1 MQDRISRKKT
11 KRPRKK
17 AKSRG
22 GYQQTPNP
30 GFSFKSNIHP
40 IRAKLIPNELSVAL
54 VNTDYDAFGPGAS
67 FVSRKFGIVEFLAY
81 RPLYCLELYQIYKY
95 ARITAVDIEVRVCNQ
110 SLTGP
115 IVVALGMCPNSD
127 YAGLT
132 PDRAWETPGTVRR
145 FLSVQGGMDRGT
157 VKKTFVGQDAYGQPY
172 LDQKYWIDVSQSSST
187 TPVDTNE
194 PIAYYM
200 LSDSTG
206 VSRLQCTV
214 EFKITYHIQ
223 FFDLRIPSSSLEARP
238 SEQSF
243 EEAEVETQMEQFK
256 LKPAKV
262 LKKK

>member
-1 MQDRISRKKT
+1 MI
-11 KRPRKK
+11 
-17 AKSRG
+17 G
-22 GYQQTPNP
+22 
-30 GFSFKSNIHP
+30 P
-40 IRAKLIPNELSVAL
+40 IRAKPMPAEFSVAL

-95 ARITAVDIEVRVCNQ
+95 ARITAIEVELRVCNQ

-115 IVVALGMCPNSD
+115 IVAALGMCANSD
-127 YAGLT
+127 HASLT

-145 FLSVQGGMDRGT
+145 FLSVQGGMDRGSLR
-157 VKKTFVGQDAYGQPY
+157 KTFVGQDAYGQPY
-172 LDQKYWIDVSQSSST
+172 LDQKYWIDVSQSAST

-194 PIAYYM
+194 PVAYFI

-214 EFKITYHIQ
+214 EWKITYHIQ
-223 FFDLRIPSSSLEARP
+223 FFNLRIPSSSLEAKAF
-238 SEQSF
+238 ENSF
-243 EEAEVETQMEQFK
+243 EEDEMEKQSERSHT
-256 LKPAKV
+256 KPVKV